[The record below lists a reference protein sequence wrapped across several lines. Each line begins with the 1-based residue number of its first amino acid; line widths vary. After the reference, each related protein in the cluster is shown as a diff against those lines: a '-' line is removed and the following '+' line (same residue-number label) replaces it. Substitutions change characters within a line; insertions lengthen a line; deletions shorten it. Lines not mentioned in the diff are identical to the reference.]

1 MDNIAIAA
9 GVGMLAF
16 VLIGI
21 PLGIWSSL
29 PFGAGAGDSEKS
41 CGMTQVQ
48 IDALERENKRI
59 QATEEAAQNAAPK
72 HSSYYVSDPDT
83 WHVNGDRALPAGTR
97 ASSPRLSAPRGRVAG
112 WLDDGDTIVVNWRDC
127 PDSPPELEE

>member
-9 GVGMLAF
+9 GIGMLAF

-29 PFGAGAGDSEKS
+29 PFGAGSGNADKS

-48 IDALERENKRI
+48 IDALDRENRRI
-59 QATEEAAQNAAPK
+59 RAAEEAAQSAAPK
-72 HSSYYVSDPDT
+72 FDGRQVNPDA
-83 WHVNGDRALPAGTR
+83 WHVNGDRALPAGTH
-97 ASSPRLSAPRGRVAG
+97 AGAPRLSAPRGRVTG
-112 WLDDGDTIVVNWRDC
+112 WLDDGDIIVVNWRDC